1 MANLFD
7 YAGLKNKPKRNG
19 FDLSRKNI
27 YSISA
32 GELLPVLTEEMLPGD
47 SFTIDL
53 QSFSRS
59 QPMNTAA
66 FARMRQYYDFFFVPY
81 HLLWSRFGNFI
92 TDVPNNQISKT
103 SAVGSNMASTPYAP
117 LFDFQTYLD
126 AMGIYGDKWGIANYP
141 TSATAADIKKY
152 FDPAGRPYDESSYKL
167 LSYLGYPV
175 GSESDVRSSV
185 KKPYKTGSLSPFR
198 FLAYQ
203 KIYADYYRFS
213 QWEQTDSA
221 LFNVDFF
228 DGRSTN
234 PLTFDDFTT
243 FKNADA
249 DQLGS
254 LVMPDSPF
262 TLRYANF
269 KRDLLRGVL
278 PSQQFGGVSSVE
290 INQNVTKNY
299 LTELWSQQFS
309 ADALTGSLEDDHGFS
324 TGYVNGN
331 LNSDDVRFGIQNGD
345 VLKNVQV
352 SGYFNVL
359 ALRFAEAA
367 QKFNEIKGANSY
379 DYIKQI
385 QAHFGVT
392 PPKGLSHRV
401 EYLGGCV
408 CDLSIDPVTNQN
420 LTGDNSPQIYGK
432 GTFAVDGKIQFKCD
446 DYGILMCI
454 THILPISDYS
464 SARIPN
470 KLRAQFAEDWPI
482 PEFDSLGLEAVTMSE
497 IPGSVFFDQEKQLS
511 IFGYASRYHNW
522 KTALDEVHGDLETIE
537 RQWTITQDFTK
548 FLESTIQAQSH
559 LGYKFFKVYPS
570 VLDSLFAFGSNAN
583 TGERTLVSDQFLVN
597 SYFDFKIVRNLSYDG
612 MPY

>member
-7 YAGLKNKPKRNG
+7 YSGFKNKPKRNG

-47 SFTIDL
+47 SFSIDL
-53 QSFSRS
+53 QSFTRS

-66 FARMRQYYDFFFVPY
+66 FARMRQYYDFLFVPY

-103 SAVGSNMASTPYAP
+103 SAVGSNMAATPYAP
-117 LFDFQTYLD
+117 LFDFETYLH
-126 AMGIYGDKWGIANYP
+126 AMAIYGDTWGISNQP
-141 TSATAADIKKY
+141 TGATAADVKKY

-175 GSESDVRSSV
+175 GNENDLRSSV

-203 KIYADYYRFS
+203 KIYSDYYRFS

-234 PLTFDDFTT
+234 PLTFDDFAII
-243 FKNADA
+243 KNANA
-249 DQLGS
+249 EQLGS
-254 LVMPDSPF
+254 LVMPNSPF

-269 KRDLLRGVL
+269 KRDLLRGVM
-278 PSQQFGGVSSVE
+278 PAQQFGGISTVE
-290 INQNVTKNY
+290 INHNVTK
-299 LTELWSQQFS
+299 SFIS
-309 ADALTGSLEDDHGFS
+309 I
-324 TGYVNGN
+324 
-331 LNSDDVRFGIQNGD
+331 LNSDVALKSIDGQLGTEGAGTLNIREGD
-345 VLKNVQV
+345 LYGSLSQDLLRDKPISNVSV
-352 SGYFNVL
+352 TGYFDVL

-408 CDLSIDPVTNQN
+408 CDISIDPVTNQN
-420 LTGDNSPQIYGK
+420 LTGDNSPQIFGK
-432 GTFAVDGKIQFKCD
+432 GTFAVDGKIKFKCD

-497 IPGSVFFDQEKQLS
+497 IPGSVFFDQDKQLS
-511 IFGYASRYHNW
+511 IFGYAPRYHNW

-548 FLESTIQAQSH
+548 YLESTIQSQSH

-570 VLDSLFAFGSNAN
+570 VLDSLFAFGSIAN

-597 SYFDFKIVRNLSYDG
+597 SYFDFKCVRNLSYDG